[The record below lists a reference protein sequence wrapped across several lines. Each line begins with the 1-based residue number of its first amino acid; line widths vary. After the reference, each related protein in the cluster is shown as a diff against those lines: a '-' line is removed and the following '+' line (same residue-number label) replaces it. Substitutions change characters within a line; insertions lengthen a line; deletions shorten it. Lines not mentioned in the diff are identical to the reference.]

1 MKKEKKVVL
10 IVDDSIIILERMIP
24 MLEEMENVQVV
35 AHAGSYSE
43 AVELIDG
50 LRPDMVLLDIN
61 LPDKS
66 GIEVLKK
73 IKEINEEIIVL
84 MITNHPSDYYRELC
98 KKMGARFFF
107 DKSIDLEIISEI
119 IASS

>member
-10 IVDDSIIILERMIP
+10 IVDDSIIILERVIP
-24 MLEEMENVQVV
+24 MLEEMENVQFV

-43 AVELIDG
+43 AVELING

-84 MITNHPSDYYRELC
+84 MITNHSSDYYRELC

-107 DKSIDLEIISEI
+107 DKSIDFEIISEI

>member
-1 MKKEKKVVL
+1 VL